1 MVAEIFNLNL
11 LLNMESG
18 LSNSFY
24 TTFYY
29 LFKLCTQILC
39 FGKFYTFNV

>member
-24 TTFYY
+24 TTL
-29 LFKLCTQILC
+29 LFKLCKQILF
-39 FGKFYTFNV
+39 FGKFYAFNF

>member
-24 TTFYY
+24 ITFY

-39 FGKFYTFNV
+39 FGKFYAFNF

>member
-24 TTFYY
+24 TTL
-29 LFKLCTQILC
+29 LFI
-39 FGKFYTFNV
+39 